1 MLRIIYK
8 PKLVRSIST
17 RMLSNRK
24 AFGVVEM
31 IVSLILIGTLMAST
45 IPLIGLLN
53 AQQAQSKRQMID
65 QQIALNLVE
74 VLQAVTPDQIQA
86 QEQLV
91 ELAKSINPNSL
102 RLIEIK
108 TAEPDGLNRIRFDI
122 SIIEAGNDQS
132 KPMRL
137 STWRTMSGGT
147 NE

>member
-1 MLRIIYK
+1 
-8 PKLVRSIST
+8 
-17 RMLSNRK
+17 MLSNRK

-31 IVSLILIGTLMAST
+31 IVSLILIGTLMATT

-74 VLQAVTPDQIQA
+74 VLQAVTPDQIQT

-91 ELAKSINPNSL
+91 ELAKSVNPNSL

-108 TAEPDGLNRIRFDI
+108 AAEPDDLNRIRFDI

>member
-1 MLRIIYK
+1 
-8 PKLVRSIST
+8 
-17 RMLSNRK
+17 
-24 AFGVVEM
+24 M

>member
-1 MLRIIYK
+1 
-8 PKLVRSIST
+8 
-17 RMLSNRK
+17 
-24 AFGVVEM
+24 M

-74 VLQAVTPDQIQA
+74 VLQAVTPDQIQT

-91 ELAKSINPNSL
+91 ELAKSFEPSSL
-102 RLIEIK
+102 GQIQIK
-108 TAEPDGLNRIRFDI
+108 ATEPDDLNRIRFDI
-122 SIIEAGNDQS
+122 TILDSGNDQS
-132 KPMRL
+132 KPMQL
-137 STWRTMSGGT
+137 STWRTLSGGS

>member
-1 MLRIIYK
+1 M
-8 PKLVRSIST
+8 RSISL

-31 IVSLILIGTLMAST
+31 IVSLILIGTLMATT

-74 VLQAVTPDQIQA
+74 VLQAVTPDQIQT

-91 ELAKSINPNSL
+91 ELAKSVNPNSL

-108 TAEPDGLNRIRFDI
+108 AAEPDDLNRIRFDI

>member
-1 MLRIIYK
+1 
-8 PKLVRSIST
+8 
-17 RMLSNRK
+17 MLSNRK